1 VAAGVLTARELG
13 RATLARQLLLA
24 REPAPVVEAVERIG
38 GPQAQEPRPPFLAL
52 WSRVEGFDRDEL
64 LRALHDRALVRGML
78 VRATL
83 HLVSTRDFG
92 ALRPALA
99 PVMTAAMNG
108 ALRGRMEGL
117 DLGDALPAAR
127 SLLGE
132 RPRTFEELRAL
143 LSERFPAANERALG
157 YAVRTQLPLAMV
169 PSEDRWGFPRAAAFA
184 LADEW
189 LGEPLPKEEPLEPL
203 VRRHL
208 AAFGPA
214 SAADVQAW
222 SGLGGMKAVLDG
234 MREELAVFEDERGR
248 ELFDLHEA
256 PRPPADTP
264 APARL
269 LPDFDSLLLAHADRS
284 RVIADEHRPIVVT
297 KNLRVRAT
305 FLLDGVVAGTWSI
318 ERKGRAAT
326 LRLAPFAKLRK
337 ADAKELTAEA
347 ESLLAFAEP
356 DAAKRAVTVE
366 E

>member
-1 VAAGVLTARELG
+1 
-13 RATLARQLLLA
+13 
-24 REPAPVVEAVERIG
+24 
-38 GPQAQEPRPPFLAL
+38 
-52 WSRVEGFDRDEL
+52 
-64 LRALHDRALVRGML
+64 
-78 VRATL
+78 
-83 HLVSTRDFG
+83 
-92 ALRPALA
+92 
-99 PVMTAAMNG
+99 
-108 ALRGRMEGL
+108 MEGL
-117 DLGDALPAAR
+117 DLGDVLPAAR

-269 LPDFDSLLLAHADRS
+269 LPDFDSLLLAHADRG